1 VDAYA
6 FGILV
11 YEVFNGGFLGTDQL
25 TQPKLVPVSM
35 QSGYKRLISANPKVR
50 LSTAQF
56 LEQGLRSGG
65 FFETPLIH
73 LTDGIENLGLKS
85 EEEREEL
92 LRLVHARQI
101 LCPPF
106 DRCVVCWRAY
116 PRIFLKTFLN

>member
-1 VDAYA
+1 MDAYA

-35 QSGYKRLISANPKVR
+35 QPGYKRLISANPKVR

-92 LRLVHARQI
+92 LRLVPSAPGSMST
-101 LCPPF
+101 L
-106 DRCVVCWRAY
+106 
-116 PRIFLKTFLN
+116 